1 MNKEE
6 ERLSF
11 NKEEE
16 GVQQQIKRIMF
27 KIEFYKEKFSR
38 AKQKKICQLLKKTE
52 GFCLDESKIEKTE

>member
-6 ERLSF
+6 ERPSF

-38 AKQKKICQLLKKTE
+38 AKQL
-52 GFCLDESKIEKTE
+52 